1 LTFIMPEDPWDFYK
15 RIGQPKFVVA
25 PMVDQSELPWRLLC
39 RRHGAQLCYT
49 PMLHAGNFLTDE
61 LYRKTHFTTC
71 PEDRPL
77 IAQFCANE
85 PETLFNAASLVANQ
99 CDAIDINLGCPQTI
113 ARRGKYG
120 AYLQDDWDLVSSLIK
135 SACRLPIP
143 VTCKIRI
150 FPEVRRTVEYAQM
163 IQASGCT
170 LLAIHGR
177 TREQK
182 GRTCGLA
189 DWDHIAAVKSALQ
202 IPVFANGSI
211 RYFADIDR
219 CLKCTGADGVMC
231 AESNLS
237 NPYLFENRQA
247 PVWEPCLE
255 YLNLVKEYP
264 CPISFVRAH
273 LFKLCHRWQVYF
285 ASSFYHYL
293 DLCEDLH
300 KCTDLDEAVSVVQ
313 RLKSRFLEI
322 SEKWLAQSLTE
333 DAADSAPFWQ
343 CQPRF
348 SALFQTSEWIEKRKS
363 RKEFIVKQANELGI
377 SKHQVT
383 SFKSLQISVRDEQ
396 DVLHVEYCLILNNLW
411 EKKEPVCT
419 GASVIALMFDQG
431 VVVAAD
437 TKLSYGRFSRYKGVS
452 RLMRVNDN
460 TILGVSGDYA
470 DYQYLQSI
478 INGRQMG
485 MNSSQMRGEFTPASM
500 HTFLTSVLYARRS
513 KLNPLWNSYVVCGVT
528 ERTKTPYLGTVNLY
542 GVSYTNNFVA
552 TGLGSYL
559 VQHYLEKKLEDCEKE
574 GIKLN
579 EADAALALRNCIE
592 ILYERD
598 CLAYNEY
605 ELGVVT
611 ADNCVITGKHTVSGK
626 WGHAGLITGYE

>member
-1 LTFIMPEDPWDFYK
+1 LNKCEILYFDFSIFTCIMPEDPWQFYN
-15 RIGQPKFVVA
+15 RIGQPKYVVA
-25 PMVDQSELPWRLLC
+25 PMVEQSELSWRLLS

-61 LYRKTHFTTC
+61 VYRKTHFTTC

-85 PETLFNAASLVANQ
+85 PETLFNAAALVADQ

-163 IQASGCT
+163 IQASGCM
-170 LLAIHGR
+170 LLAVHGR

-182 GRTCGLA
+182 GRNCGLA
-189 DWDHIAAVKSALQ
+189 DWNHIATVKSALQ
-202 IPVFANGSI
+202 IPVFANGNI
-211 RYFADIDR
+211 RYFNDIDR

-231 AESNLS
+231 AEGNLS

-247 PVWEPCLE
+247 PVWEPCLD
-255 YLNLVKEYP
+255 
-264 CPISFVRAH
+264 
-273 LFKLCHRWQVYF
+273 
-285 ASSFYHYL
+285 FYHYL
-293 DLCEDLH
+293 DLCENLH
-300 KCTDLDEAVSVVQ
+300 KCTDLDEAVTVVQ
-313 RLKSRFLEI
+313 HLKSRFSDI
-322 SEKWLAQSLTE
+322 SEEWLGQSLTE
-333 DAADSAPFWQ
+333 DADSAPFWQ
-343 CQPRF
+343 CQPR
-348 SALFQTSEWIEKRKS
+348 SRTSSSFQTSEWIEKRKN
-363 RKEFIVKQANELGI
+363 RKEFIVRQANELGI
-377 SKHQVT
+377 SKHQVGC
-383 SFKSLQISVRDEQ
+383 
-396 DVLHVEYCLILNNLW
+396 CLIFNNFGKTNPL
-411 EKKEPVCT
+411 EKMIAETLFPDDNASLRASEPVCT

-431 VVVAAD
+431 VVIAAD

-452 RLMRVNDN
+452 RLMRVNNN
-460 TILGVSGDYA
+460 TIIGVSGDYA
-470 DYQYLQSI
+470 DYQYLQGI
-478 INGRQMG
+478 INSRQIG
-485 MNSSQMRGEFTPASM
+485 MNSSQMRGQFTPASM

-528 ERTKTPYLGTVNLY
+528 EGTKTPYLGTVNLF

-579 EADAALALRNCIE
+579 EANAALALRNCIE
-592 ILYERD
+592 ILYQRD

-611 ADNCVITGKHTVSGK
+611 AENCVITGKHTVSGK
-626 WGHAGLITGYE
+626 WDHAGLITGYE

>member
-25 PMVDQSELPWRLLC
+25 PMVEQSELPWRLLC

-170 LLAIHGR
+170 LLAVHGR

-247 PVWEPCLE
+247 PVWEPCLD
-255 YLNLVKEYP
+255 
-264 CPISFVRAH
+264 
-273 LFKLCHRWQVYF
+273 
-285 ASSFYHYL
+285 FYHYL

-322 SEKWLAQSLTE
+322 SEKWIAQSLTE
-333 DAADSAPFWQ
+333 DAADSEPFWQ
-343 CQPRF
+343 CQPR
-348 SALFQTSEWIEKRKS
+348 SSVLLETSEWIEKRKS

-377 SKHQVT
+377 SKHQV
-383 SFKSLQISVRDEQ
+383 KR
-396 DVLHVEYCLILNNLW
+396 
-411 EKKEPVCT
+411 EPVCT

-431 VVVAAD
+431 VVIAAD

-528 ERTKTPYLGTVNLY
+528 EGTKTPYLGTVNLY

>member
-264 CPISFVRAH
+264 CPISFICAKIYTNAPIWMK
-273 LFKLCHRWQVYF
+273 LFQLYN
-285 ASSFYHYL
+285 
-293 DLCEDLH
+293 
-300 KCTDLDEAVSVVQ
+300 
-313 RLKSRFLEI
+313 EI

-333 DAADSAPFWQ
+333 DAADSTPFWQ

-348 SALFQTSEWIEKRKS
+348 SALFQTSEWIEKRKC

-377 SKHQVT
+377 SKHQV
-383 SFKSLQISVRDEQ
+383 KR
-396 DVLHVEYCLILNNLW
+396 
-411 EKKEPVCT
+411 EPVCT

-431 VVVAAD
+431 VVIAAD

-626 WGHAGLITGYE
+626 WGHAGLITTRYEEFENKSVTRAEMI

>member
-170 LLAIHGR
+170 
-177 TREQK
+177 
-182 GRTCGLA
+182 
-189 DWDHIAAVKSALQ
+189 
-202 IPVFANGSI
+202 
-211 RYFADIDR
+211 
-219 CLKCTGADGVMC
+219 
-231 AESNLS
+231 
-237 NPYLFENRQA
+237 
-247 PVWEPCLE
+247 
-255 YLNLVKEYP
+255 
-264 CPISFVRAH
+264 
-273 LFKLCHRWQVYF
+273 
-285 ASSFYHYL
+285 
-293 DLCEDLH
+293 
-300 KCTDLDEAVSVVQ
+300 
-313 RLKSRFLEI
+313 EI

-333 DAADSAPFWQ
+333 DAADSTPFWQ

-348 SALFQTSEWIEKRKS
+348 SALFQTSEWIEKRKC

-377 SKHQVT
+377 SKHQV
-383 SFKSLQISVRDEQ
+383 KR
-396 DVLHVEYCLILNNLW
+396 
-411 EKKEPVCT
+411 EPVCT

-431 VVVAAD
+431 VVIAAD

-528 ERTKTPYLGTVNLY
+528 ERTKTPYLGT
-542 GVSYTNNFVA
+542 
-552 TGLGSYL
+552 
-559 VQHYLEKKLEDCEKE
+559 
-574 GIKLN
+574 
-579 EADAALALRNCIE
+579 
-592 ILYERD
+592 
-598 CLAYNEY
+598 Y

-626 WGHAGLITGYE
+626 WGHAGLITTRYEEFENKSVTRAEMI

>member
-25 PMVDQSELPWRLLC
+25 PMVEQSELPWRLLC

-170 LLAIHGR
+170 LLAVHGR

-247 PVWEPCLE
+247 PVWEPCLD
-255 YLNLVKEYP
+255 
-264 CPISFVRAH
+264 
-273 LFKLCHRWQVYF
+273 
-285 ASSFYHYL
+285 FYHYL

-322 SEKWLAQSLTE
+322 SEKWIAQSLTE
-333 DAADSAPFWQ
+333 DAADSEPFWQ
-343 CQPRF
+343 CQPR
-348 SALFQTSEWIEKRKS
+348 SSVLLETSEWIEKRKS

-377 SKHQVT
+377 SKHQVKRLLRL
-383 SFKSLQISVRDEQ
+383 S
-396 DVLHVEYCLILNNLW
+396 N
-411 EKKEPVCT
+411 KKR
-419 GASVIALMFDQG
+419 
-431 VVVAAD
+431 
-437 TKLSYGRFSRYKGVS
+437 KLKQ
-452 RLMRVNDN
+452 
-460 TILGVSGDYA
+460 A
-470 DYQYLQSI
+470 
-478 INGRQMG
+478 
-485 MNSSQMRGEFTPASM
+485 
-500 HTFLTSVLYARRS
+500 
-513 KLNPLWNSYVVCGVT
+513 
-528 ERTKTPYLGTVNLY
+528 
-542 GVSYTNNFVA
+542 
-552 TGLGSYL
+552 
-559 VQHYLEKKLEDCEKE
+559 
-574 GIKLN
+574 
-579 EADAALALRNCIE
+579 
-592 ILYERD
+592 
-598 CLAYNEY
+598 
-605 ELGVVT
+605 
-611 ADNCVITGKHTVSGK
+611 
-626 WGHAGLITGYE
+626 

>member
-1 LTFIMPEDPWDFYK
+1 MPEDPWDFYK

-255 YLNLVKEYP
+255 YLNLVKD
-264 CPISFVRAH
+264 
-273 LFKLCHRWQVYF
+273 
-285 ASSFYHYL
+285 FYHYL

-333 DAADSAPFWQ
+333 DAADSTPFWQ

-348 SALFQTSEWIEKRKS
+348 SALFQTSEWIEKRKC

-377 SKHQVT
+377 SKHQV
-383 SFKSLQISVRDEQ
+383 KR
-396 DVLHVEYCLILNNLW
+396 
-411 EKKEPVCT
+411 EPVCT

-431 VVVAAD
+431 VVIAAD

-626 WGHAGLITGYE
+626 WGHAGLITTRYEEFENKSVTRAEMI

>member
-1 LTFIMPEDPWDFYK
+1 
-15 RIGQPKFVVA
+15 
-25 PMVDQSELPWRLLC
+25 
-39 RRHGAQLCYT
+39 
-49 PMLHAGNFLTDE
+49 MLHAGNFLTDE

-170 LLAIHGR
+170 
-177 TREQK
+177 
-182 GRTCGLA
+182 
-189 DWDHIAAVKSALQ
+189 
-202 IPVFANGSI
+202 
-211 RYFADIDR
+211 
-219 CLKCTGADGVMC
+219 
-231 AESNLS
+231 
-237 NPYLFENRQA
+237 
-247 PVWEPCLE
+247 
-255 YLNLVKEYP
+255 
-264 CPISFVRAH
+264 
-273 LFKLCHRWQVYF
+273 
-285 ASSFYHYL
+285 
-293 DLCEDLH
+293 
-300 KCTDLDEAVSVVQ
+300 
-313 RLKSRFLEI
+313 EI
-322 SEKWLAQSLTE
+322 SEKWIAQSLTE
-333 DAADSAPFWQ
+333 DAADSEPFWQ
-343 CQPRF
+343 CQPR
-348 SALFQTSEWIEKRKS
+348 SSVLLETSEWIEKRKS

-377 SKHQVT
+377 SKHQV
-383 SFKSLQISVRDEQ
+383 KR
-396 DVLHVEYCLILNNLW
+396 
-411 EKKEPVCT
+411 EPVCT

-431 VVVAAD
+431 VVIAAD

-528 ERTKTPYLGTVNLY
+528 EGTKTPYLGT
-542 GVSYTNNFVA
+542 
-552 TGLGSYL
+552 
-559 VQHYLEKKLEDCEKE
+559 
-574 GIKLN
+574 
-579 EADAALALRNCIE
+579 
-592 ILYERD
+592 
-598 CLAYNEY
+598 Y

-626 WGHAGLITGYE
+626 WGHAGLITTRYEEFENKSVKRAEMI

>member
-247 PVWEPCLE
+247 PVWEPCLD
-255 YLNLVKEYP
+255 
-264 CPISFVRAH
+264 
-273 LFKLCHRWQVYF
+273 
-285 ASSFYHYL
+285 FYHYL

-333 DAADSAPFWQ
+333 DAADSTPFWQ

-348 SALFQTSEWIEKRKS
+348 SALFQTSEWIEKRKC

-377 SKHQVT
+377 SKHQV
-383 SFKSLQISVRDEQ
+383 KR
-396 DVLHVEYCLILNNLW
+396 
-411 EKKEPVCT
+411 EPVCT

-431 VVVAAD
+431 VVIAAD

-626 WGHAGLITGYE
+626 WGHAGLITTRYEEFENKSVTRAEMI